1 MRASLLAPH
10 GASLPV
16 QPATITAHT
25 HLRATDISKGFG
37 EGPVLHDVSVTV
49 STGECLAI
57 IGDNGVGKSTLL
69 RILGGAIEPDAG
81 EVHCTTTR
89 SLVDQELVAPP
100 GTTVG
105 DLLDEALAPARA
117 AIAALEEA
125 TGRDVRDGDEVEAAL
140 AYVSAIDAWT
150 AERRLQAALVRAGV
164 DHDREA
170 PLASLSPG
178 QRYRLRLACALHV
191 PGGAVLLDE
200 PSNHLD
206 DVALDRLARE
216 LREHDGLVVLV
227 SHDRWLLA
235 QVATSFVDLD
245 PSSAGGPRAFRG
257 TFSDLRAARA
267 RELGR
272 WRSAYLASREEEERL
287 ERELDRMQEETP
299 DAWRPEKGT
308 GRHTRAS
315 RAAGGVRALRRRL
328 DEVIAERPPIPPD
341 PLRFELPALPEGTG
355 LLVQAN
361 GLRVD
366 GRLAQ
371 PEEDAAIALAP
382 GGRLVVTGPNGA
394 GKSTLL
400 SVLAGTV
407 EPDAGELLLDPAARI
422 GWLRQE
428 PQLPLGATPLQALA
442 TTLREA
448 RRAEGG
454 EAAPAGGARRRDAEL
469 GDLREQVLR
478 TGLLAERDLSRPLR
492 LLSVGQRQ
500 RVAIAAVLLRQ
511 PSVLLLDE
519 PTNHLSVTLVD
530 ELGDALLH
538 TPAAVVLV
546 THDRALRA
554 ATRAWPQ
561 LELGAPPT

>member
-10 GASLPV
+10 GAPLPA

-25 HLRATDISKGFG
+25 HLRATDLAKSFG
-37 EGPVLHDVSVTV
+37 EGAVLHDVSLTV

-69 RILGGAIEPDAG
+69 RILGGALEPDAG

-150 AERRLQAALVRAGV
+150 AERRLRAALIRAGV
-164 DHDREA
+164 DHPREA
-170 PLASLSPG
+170 LLEALSPG
-178 QRYRLRLACALHV
+178 QRYRLRLACALNV

-245 PSSAGGPRAFRG
+245 PSSSAGPRAFKG
-257 TFSDLRAARA
+257 TFADLRAERA
-267 RELGR
+267 RELAR
-272 WRSAYLASREEEERL
+272 WRAAYVASRAEEERL
-287 ERELDRMQEETP
+287 ERELERLQEDVP

-315 RAAGGVRALRRRL
+315 RAAGGVRMLRRRL
-328 DEVIAERPPIPPD
+328 EEAIDDRPPIPPD

-361 GLRVD
+361 RLRVD
-366 GRLAQ
+366 GRLVQ
-371 PEEDAAIALAP
+371 PEDAPIALAP
-382 GGRLVVTGPNGA
+382 GGRLIVTGANGA

-400 SVLAGTV
+400 SVLAGAV
-407 EPDAGELLLDPAARI
+407 EPDAGELVLDPAARV

-428 PQLPLGATPLQALA
+428 PGLPSNATPMQALA
-442 TTLREA
+442 ATVRDAVETSDARGRERRTGAGEELRE
-448 RRAEGG
+448 RI
-454 EAAPAGGARRRDAEL
+454 
-469 GDLREQVLR
+469 LR
-478 TGLLAERDLSRPLR
+478 TGLLAERDLGRPLR

-500 RVAIAAVLLRQ
+500 RVAIAGVLLQQ

-546 THDRALRA
+546 THDRALRTA
-554 ATRAWPQ
+554 ARDWPQ
-561 LELGAPPT
+561 LQLEPA

>member
-1 MRASLLAPH
+1 MRASLIAPE
-10 GASLPV
+10 GASLPA

-25 HLRATDISKGFG
+25 HLRASGVTKDFG
-37 EGPVLHDVSVTV
+37 EGPVLRDVSVTA
-49 STGECLAI
+49 SAGDCLAI

-69 RILGGAIEPDAG
+69 RILGGAITPDAG
-81 EVHCTTTR
+81 EVFCTTTR
-89 SLVDQELVAPP
+89 LLVDQELVAPP

-105 DLLDEALAPARA
+105 DLLDETLAPARE
-117 AIAALEEA
+117 AIAVLEEA
-125 TGRDVRDGDEVEAAL
+125 TSRDVRDGDEVEAAL
-140 AYVSAIDAWT
+140 AQVSAIDAWT
-150 AERRLQAALVRAGV
+150 AERRLDADLVRAEV
-164 DHDREA
+164 AHPRDTLLET
-170 PLASLSPG
+170 LSPG
-178 QRYRLRLACALHV
+178 QRYRLRLTCALHV
-191 PGGAVLLDE
+191 PGGAILLDE

-206 DVALDRLARE
+206 DAALDRLARR
-216 LREHDGLVVLV
+216 LREYDGIVVVV

-235 QVATSFVDLD
+235 QVATAFLDLD
-245 PSSAGGPRAFRG
+245 PSSSDGPRAFRG
-257 TFSDLRAARA
+257 TFADLRAERA

-272 WRSAYLASREEEERL
+272 WRAAYAASVAEAEHLEQEL
-287 ERELDRMQEETP
+287 ERAQEATP

-315 RAAGGVRALRRRL
+315 RAGGGVRMLRRRL
-328 DEVIAERPPIPPD
+328 DEAVAARPPIPPD

-355 LLVQAN
+355 LLIEAS
-361 GLRVD
+361 GLAVR

-371 PEEDAAIALAP
+371 PKDAPIALAP
-382 GGRLVVTGPNGA
+382 SGRLVVTGPNGA

-400 SVLAGTV
+400 SMLAGEIV
-407 EPDAGELLLDPAARI
+407 PDAGELAFDPAARI

-428 PQLPLGATPLQALA
+428 PSLPPRATPLQVLA
-442 TTLREA
+442 PLAHGGDRTRLREA
-448 RRAEGG
+448 I
-454 EAAPAGGARRRDAEL
+454 
-469 GDLREQVLR
+469 LR
-478 TGLLAERDLSRPLR
+478 TGLLAERDLGRPLR

-530 ELGDALLH
+530 ELGEALLH

-554 ATRAWPQ
+554 ATRGWPQ
-561 LELGAPPT
+561 LVLGAPPT